1 MKKKKNVPLAKENKA
16 AEEVKP
22 DSSLVPKQPQN
33 DPVNDSLFSLDQI
46 PKKQLETA
54 EALGIP
60 LTAIFTRMNLWSA
73 SVEARIQLLTEGIN
87 DNPERTIKLLQAEA
101 IKQREAMQ
109 AQRNT
114 QPQTREEPEAAQSQ
128 HNQLLQIVGV
138 AKQAGL
144 IGGPTEDPF
153 TAAIKEG
160 MIKNAVESMNS
171 DAQMGRAI
179 KEHVISSLAQ
189 KVAKGITETVIL

>member
-1 MKKKKNVPLAKENKA
+1 MRKKKNVPLATEKKAEN
-16 AEEVKP
+16 ENDPVVV
-22 DSSLVPKQPQN
+22 SQQPQN
-33 DPVNDSLFSLDQI
+33 ASVDDSLFNLDQI

-73 SVEARIQLLTEGIN
+73 SVEARIQLLAENISQ
-87 DNPERTIKLLQAEA
+87 NPQKTIELLKQEAVKARETFNSQQTQPTPTQAEA
-101 IKQREAMQ
+101 GQGDL
-109 AQRNT
+109 
-114 QPQTREEPEAAQSQ
+114 SQ
-128 HNQLLQIVGV
+128 L
-138 AKQAGL
+138 AGL
-144 IGGPTEDPF
+144 AKVLGVGGSQEDPF
-153 TAAIKEG
+153 SAAIKEG

-189 KVAKGITETVIL
+189 KVAKSITETVVL